1 MPKFD
6 VTKLSTATKV
16 RSRSRL
22 ALSGALAIALAAGLA
37 VMVRSE
43 VRAAD
48 ARRRTASSNLHPK
61 AARSSAIPSRVAQNP
76 HREAYFGETHVH
88 TSWSFD
94 AYIYGNTKAGPED
107 AYKFALG
114 QTITHPGGYPI
125 KITRPLDFMAVT
137 DHAEYAGVIPM
148 ANDPNSSLSKQP
160 IAEHLKVRSKE
171 DMTRVYLF
179 LGNSVIK
186 NEPIK
191 ELASP
196 DVAGNIWKQVVAI
209 ADEYYQPGK
218 FTTFAAYEWTSTPDN
233 RNMHRNIIF
242 KDSKKVPEVP
252 FSAIDSDHPEDLWN
266 WMNTQRQAGNEL
278 LAISHNANLSDGIMF
293 PLEVDS
299 KGRPID
305 AAWAQ
310 QRINNEPL
318 TEIHQLKG
326 TSETHPMLSP
336 DDEFADYELLSTLLG
351 GVERTP
357 KLHGSFIRE
366 AWQNGLAMQ
375 DSRGYDPYKMGVVG
389 ASDSHS
395 TAAAYTQSDYFGG
408 HALFDATPEAR
419 LSGKKEVGLT
429 ASLISTGGLGG
440 VWAEENTRES
450 IFAAMQRKETFGTSG
465 VRIKVRLF
473 GGWDFHPDVLN
484 QKDWVKTGYA
494 NGVPMGGDLPKKEG
508 KEPTFIVWAVKDPD
522 DGNLD
527 RIQIVKG
534 WTKGGQ
540 IFEKIYDVAWSGSRK
555 PDPVTGKVPP
565 VGNTVDVKNAT
576 YTNSIGDV
584 ELKKVWRDPDFDPS
598 LHAFYYARVLQ
609 IPTPRWTTYDAKK
622 LGVPPPNY
630 VASTVQERAWT
641 SPIWYSPSEEA
652 GRGEKKGMTVA
663 ELQSKGA
670 VALDDAQ
677 LTALIVGKT
686 VTIRNRVTGDRFDI
700 LYGKD
705 GRRIITSVNGKQP
718 EPGEIWD
725 VEHGG
730 AMGSPAEYEI
740 SGGRLVT
747 TLDMTPF
754 AVTVYKLGEKYVAAR
769 SNEFGYANY
778 EVEEVK

>member
-6 VTKLSTATKV
+6 VTKLSAAI
-16 RSRSRL
+16 RERFRYRL
-22 ALSGALAIALAAGLA
+22 VLWAVLAIALAAGLA

-48 ARRRTASSNLHPK
+48 ARREASSGK
-61 AARSSAIPSRVAQNP
+61 APIQAVPSSVLRVKVERNP
-76 HREAYFGETHVH
+76 EREAYFGETHVH

-94 AYIYGNTKAGPED
+94 AYVFGNTKAGPED
-107 AYKFALG
+107 AYKYAMG
-114 QTITHPGGYPI
+114 ESIDHPAGYKI

-137 DHAEYAGVIPM
+137 DHAEYVGIVPL
-148 ANDPNSSLSKQP
+148 ANDPSSPISKLP
-160 IAEHLKVRSKE
+160 IAEKMKVRSKE
-171 DMTRVYLF
+171 DIQRVYLF
-179 LGNSVIK
+179 LGSSLLK
-186 NEPIK
+186 NEPIH
-191 ELASP
+191 ELVSP
-196 DVAGNIWKQVVAI
+196 EIAGSVWKQIVAI
-209 ADEYYQPGK
+209 ADKYYEPGK

-252 FSAIDSDHPEDLWN
+252 FSSLDSDHPEDLWN
-266 WMNTQRQAGNEL
+266 WMETQRKAGNEL

-310 QRINNEPL
+310 ERVNNEPL

-326 TSETHPMLSP
+326 TSETHPLLSP
-336 DDEFADYELLSTLLG
+336 NDEFADYEILNYLLG
-351 GVERTP
+351 GIERTP
-357 KLHGSFIRE
+357 KIHGSYVRE

-389 ASDSHS
+389 ASDSHN
-395 TAAAYTQSDYFGG
+395 TASGYSQSDYFGG
-408 HALFDATPEAR
+408 HGLLDATPEIR
-419 LSGKKEVGLT
+419 LSGKKEAGMNMGLLST
-429 ASLISTGGLGG
+429 AGLGG

-494 NGVPMGGDLPKKEG
+494 NGVSMGGDLPKKAG

-527 RIQIVKG
+527 RIQIIKG
-534 WTKGGQ
+534 WTKSGQ
-540 IFEKIYDVAWSGSRK
+540 IFEKIYDVAWSGNRK

-565 VGNTVDVKNAT
+565 VGSTVDVKNAS
-576 YTNSIGDV
+576 YTNTIGDV
-584 ELKKVWRDPDFDPS
+584 ELKTVWKDPDFDPS
-598 LHAFYYARVLQ
+598 VHAFYYARVLQ

-622 LGVPPPNY
+622 LGVPPPNW
-630 VASTVQERAWT
+630 VAATVQERAWT
-641 SPIWYSPSEEA
+641 SPIWYSPSEA
-652 GRGEKKGMTVA
+652 GTGEKKGMTVA

-670 VALDDAQ
+670 TALDDAQ

-686 VTIRNRVTGDRFDI
+686 VSVRNRVTGDRFDI

-705 GRRIITSVNGKQP
+705 GRRIITSREWK
-718 EPGEIWD
+718 
-725 VEHGG
+725 
-730 AMGSPAEYEI
+730 
-740 SGGRLVT
+740 T
-747 TLDMTPF
+747 
-754 AVTVYKLGEKYVAAR
+754 AR
-769 SNEFGYANY
+769 SRRGLGC
-778 EVEEVK
+778 